1 MKNKKGIAFYIFFL
15 LIAVGFVAVGL
26 LLPPRQPR
34 MTQDDTEKP
43 PAAMLRVQGGQDEA
57 G

>member
-26 LLPPRQPR
+26 LLPPRPR
-34 MTQDDTEKP
+34 MTQDDNEKP
-43 PAAMLRVQGGQDEA
+43 PAAVLRAQEGEDET